1 MQTKE
6 RELLKQAA
14 EWRLIGLLFECP
26 KGDWLEQ
33 VSSLAKEVQD
43 PKLKLAVQAAE
54 IEANEGLYHSILGP
68 GGPAPAREISYN
80 SWAEPG
86 RMISELTS
94 YYKAFSF
101 QPVIDETVDHIAM
114 EVGFISYLRLKE
126 AYAIACDAME
136 EAKITAEASEKFIT
150 EHLNIIAEPLVNIL
164 EDLDVEYLKNAGQAL
179 LMRVGQAKHKSLPV
193 FDSSSE
199 IDECQFSCGE
209 A

>member
-6 RELLKQAA
+6 RELLQQAA

-26 KGDWLEQ
+26 KSDWLEQ
-33 VSSLAKEVQD
+33 VTNLAKEVQD
-43 PKLKLAVQAAE
+43 PNLKLAVQAAE
-54 IEANEGLYHSILGP
+54 IEANEGLYHSVLGP

-86 RMISELTS
+86 RMMSELTS

-101 QPVIDETVDHIAM
+101 QPVTSEVADHISLEAN
-114 EVGFISYLRLKE
+114 FISYLRLKE

-136 EAKITAEASEKFIT
+136 EAKITAEASEKFIA
-150 EHLNIIAEPLVNIL
+150 EHLNTIAEPLVNIL
-164 EDLDVEYLKNAGQAL
+164 VDLDVEYLKNAGQAL
-179 LMRVGQAKHKSLPV
+179 LMRVGQVKHKSLPV
-193 FDSSSE
+193 FDNFSE
-199 IDECQFSCGE
+199 IDECQFSCEE

>member
-1 MQTKE
+1 MRTKE
-6 RELLKQAA
+6 RELLEQAA

-26 KGDWLEQ
+26 KSDWLEQ
-33 VSSLAKEVQD
+33 ISNLAKEVQD

-86 RMISELTS
+86 RMFSELTS

-126 AYAIACDAME
+126 AYAVACDAME
-136 EAKITAEASEKFIT
+136 EAKITAEASEKFIA
-150 EHLNIIAEPLVNIL
+150 EHLNTVAEPLVNIL
-164 EDLDVEYLKNAGQAL
+164 EDLDVEYLKSAGQAL

-193 FDSSSE
+193 FDSPSE